1 MDIPDT
7 QLKIWLS
14 NYHKF
19 IWVRPNLGNTINLLD
34 GSQHCCGAN
43 KVVIV
48 VEECVDC
55 WIAINVVCS
64 SNVFCAR
71 AGKQSVFNS
80 LYPTSTW
87 TQTLRTI
94 SFILPESPWLNFQP
108 VIPRSKPG
116 NDGSAVFKAAYSCIQ
131 FWCCESWV
139 YAMVSPQNTV
149 LICVAVLFLNFFC
162 ILSYCKQSIWSK
174 YL

>member
-1 MDIPDT
+1 MKISRPEGMSRKIKVEKIRVEKFKVEKNQSWKNQNWKNQSWKNQSWKIQSSSSSSIIMDIPDT

-80 LYPTSTW
+80 LYPTSAW
-87 TQTLRTI
+87 KYIIR
-94 SFILPESPWLNFQP
+94 IL
-108 VIPRSKPG
+108 
-116 NDGSAVFKAAYSCIQ
+116 
-131 FWCCESWV
+131 
-139 YAMVSPQNTV
+139 
-149 LICVAVLFLNFFC
+149 
-162 ILSYCKQSIWSK
+162 
-174 YL
+174 